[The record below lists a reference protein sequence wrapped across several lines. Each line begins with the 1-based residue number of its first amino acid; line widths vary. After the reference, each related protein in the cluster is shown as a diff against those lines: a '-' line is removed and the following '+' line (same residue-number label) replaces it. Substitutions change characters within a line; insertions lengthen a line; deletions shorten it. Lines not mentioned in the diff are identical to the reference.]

1 MSSKP
6 PYDLDLSRPT
16 RELVIEVATRL
27 ISQGEKPAVSNVR
40 AIIGKGSNLT
50 IQSALNDWWK
60 DLGKRIDAQYHHPT
74 LPDSVV
80 AAAAELWTVALREA
94 DLANEKYRQEADA
107 LVVDAESRAR
117 AAGEAQELAEEGRN
131 VVMGEMD
138 SAKATIE
145 GLERT
150 LAAET
155 AHKNALA
162 KQVVELTHQS
172 KEARKESE
180 NARKEA
186 SKELARVRRE
196 ASDETEHARSSAA
209 EEIELARKE
218 FHDQITLAQERFNAI
233 EKRMLMEIER
243 ERQNSASVR
252 ATAQKEA
259 ERVQINADLEIAKL
273 RQSNNGLITKNNT
286 LVAQLSKLEGKI
298 EEIRDRQNK
307 LSPEMAA
314 EKVLRRRKFRR
325 RG

>member
-1 MSSKP
+1 MATP
-6 PYDLDLSRPT
+6 NVYNLDLSRPT
-16 RELVIEVATRL
+16 RELVIDVATRL

-94 DLANEKYRQEADA
+94 DLANEKYRQKADA

-117 AAGEAQELAEEGRN
+117 AAGDAQKLAEEGQHAA
-131 VVMGEMD
+131 MSALD
-138 SAKATIE
+138 SANATIE
-145 GLERT
+145 GLDRT
-150 LAAET
+150 LAVET

-162 KQVVELTHQS
+162 TQVVELTHQS
-172 KEARKESE
+172 KEARQEAE

-186 SKELARVRRE
+186 RKEVARIRRE
-196 ASDETEHARSSAA
+196 VGDEIEHVRSSAS
-209 EEIELARKE
+209 EEIE
-218 FHDQITLAQERFNAI
+218 
-233 EKRMLMEIER
+233 
-243 ERQNSASVR
+243 
-252 ATAQKEA
+252 
-259 ERVQINADLEIAKL
+259 RVQSHADLEIVKL
-273 RQSNNGLITKNNT
+273 RQSNNDLITKNIT
-286 LVAQLSKLEGKI
+286 LLAQLSKLEGKI

-325 RG
+325 R